1 MCVLCLYMGG
11 ITHIEQQYLVCVCVC
26 ACVCVCVRAC
36 VCVCVCVCE
45 LCVCVYPGSL
55 TASLSSSII
64 PAAAEYRV
72 QRPPQGRT
80 DLPLSEVLVGTRRM
94 PGQLDHAPLYMCR
107 SMTDWFITSDMSFS
121 FTDRRE
127 GRILEQIS
135 PEKVSHKTYFTV
147 KN

>member
-1 MCVLCLYMGG
+1 M
-11 ITHIEQQYLVCVCVC
+11 CVC
-26 ACVCVCVRAC
+26 ACV
-36 VCVCVCVCE
+36 
-45 LCVCVYPGSL
+45 CVCVYPGSL

-64 PAAAEYRV
+64 LAAAEYRV

-147 KN
+147 KNEIKQNKTLRFHVLLIHTAPHPECLTLQLSPR